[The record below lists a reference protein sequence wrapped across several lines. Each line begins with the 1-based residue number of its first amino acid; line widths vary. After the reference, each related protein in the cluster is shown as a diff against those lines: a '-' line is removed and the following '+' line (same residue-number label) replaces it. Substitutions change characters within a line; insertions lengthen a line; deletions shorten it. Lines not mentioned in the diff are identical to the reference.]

1 MAQQNELSIVIADDH
16 PVFRHGLRDII
27 ESEPGFK
34 VLGEAGDGE
43 QALEMVGKLRPAIA
57 ILDVAMP
64 KLDGLAVAR
73 KLAAAGP
80 AVGVILVTMYREQKL
95 FTEALDAG
103 VKGYVLKDSAAT
115 DIISCIKAVAD
126 GQNYASPELT
136 TYLVSRLRQGETA
149 ALPRSDLAGLTTTEL
164 RILSLLADYK
174 TSKEI
179 AQDLFISPRT
189 VDTHR
194 NHICQKLDIHG
205 SHALM
210 KFALGH
216 KDLLS
221 ACEAGGSVKPGVER
235 SETPGRG

>member
-1 MAQQNELSIVIADDH
+1 MAPQNELSIVIADDH

-34 VLGEAGDGE
+34 VVGEAGDGE
-43 QALEMVGKLRPAIA
+43 RALEIIGTLRPAIA
-57 ILDVAMP
+57 ILDVSMP
-64 KLDGLAVAR
+64 KLDGLAVSC
-73 KLAAAGP
+73 KLAAEEP

-95 FTEALDAG
+95 FAQALEAG

-115 DIISCIKAVAD
+115 DIISCIKAVAE

-136 TYLVSRLRQGETA
+136 TYLVSRVRPGGSA
-149 ALPRSDLAGLTTTEL
+149 GLPRSDLEGLTTTEL

-179 AQDLFISPRT
+179 AQDLFVSPRT

-210 KFALGH
+210 KFALAH
-216 KDLLS
+216 KELLLQ
-221 ACEAGGSVKPGVER
+221 R
-235 SETPGRG
+235 LTTT

>member
-1 MAQQNELSIVIADDH
+1 MARATKLSILIADDH

-27 ESEPGFK
+27 ESERGFK
-34 VLGEAGDGE
+34 VVGEAGDGE
-43 QALEMVGKLRPAIA
+43 QALEMIVRLRPAIA

-64 KLDGLAVAR
+64 KLDGLVLAR
-73 KLAAAGP
+73 ELGAQRLS
-80 AVGVILVTMYREQKL
+80 VGVIFVTMYREQKL
-95 FTEALDAG
+95 FTNALEAG

-115 DIISCIKAVAD
+115 DIISCIKAVAA

-136 TYLVSRLRQGETA
+136 TYLVNRVRQETA
-149 ALPRSDLAGLTTTEL
+149 AIPGSDLEGLTTTEL
-164 RILSLLADYK
+164 RVLSLIADYK

-179 AQDLFISPRT
+179 AHDLFIAPRT

-194 NHICQKLDIHG
+194 NNICQKLGIHG

-216 KDLLS
+216 KELLLQ
-221 ACEAGGSVKPGVER
+221 R
-235 SETPGRG
+235 LTTT